1 MRKTLTSRRLR
12 HGMTLVEVLFAS
24 TLFMLTIAGAIGAVM
39 LGLRLNYASAQ
50 QFTAFGLCKDLYE
63 QMRSVDYTNV
73 TAVTFPSQTL
83 QLTHLGGD
91 ARRALNC
98 QRTSTITDR
107 TNPERKV
114 VMITVQWSYRNKTLA
129 ESLTGVIYRKR

>member
-1 MRKTLTSRRLR
+1 
-12 HGMTLVEVLFAS
+12 MTLVEVLFAS
-24 TLFMLTIAGAIGAVM
+24 AFFMLAIAGAIGGIV
-39 LGLRLNYASAQ
+39 LGLHLNYASAQ
-50 QFTAFGLCKDLYE
+50 QFAAFGLCKDLYE

-73 TAVTFPSQTL
+73 TVATFPSQTL

-91 ARRALNC
+91 ARKALNC
-98 QRTSTITDR
+98 QRTSSITER

-114 VMITVQWSYRNKTLA
+114 VTTVVRWSYRGKTLQ